1 MDRELT
7 LLLRRETL
15 DRSRHKNTLWTV
27 SSL

>member
-1 MDRELT
+1 MERGLT
-7 LLLRRETL
+7 LLLHRETL

>member
-1 MDRELT
+1 MERGLT

-15 DRSRHKNTLWTV
+15 DRSRNKNTLWTV